1 MDTSYCGRNCETC
14 TDKEAL
20 FCPGCKEGP
29 GRFHSD
35 ECGIASCARA
45 KGSHCMECGAL
56 GECSKFRG
64 RNRIAQQRLWDRQSK
79 ESEQQYDNAV
89 DAYLKP
95 RLPVMETWFRR
106 LFLADLIYVAAA
118 IFSLGFLEDRIPVLN
133 WIQRA
138 AFYGAQAVMGVC
150 YLKMADLSRKHY
162 AAAGISTFI
171 ILALRFSDLFLRG
184 GDLTVRIAVLALAAA
199 LELVQMLCICRGN
212 ASILELVDDNL
223 SRDWKRLLLWFLP
236 AWGGV
241 HVISGLLA
249 PKMLGLA
256 IYVDMLTTLP
266 YYGLLVLRVAYLYK
280 SRKACW
286 EYRTY
291 E

>member
-1 MDTSYCGRNCETC
+1 MSESYCGKSCETC
-14 TDKEAL
+14 MDKEAL
-20 FCPGCKEGP
+20 SCPGCKEGP

-64 RNRIAQQRLWDRQSK
+64 RNRIAQQRLWDRQSR

-106 LFLADLIYVAAA
+106 LFKADLIYVAAA
-118 IFSLGFLEDRIPVLN
+118 IFSLGFLDDRIPVLR
-133 WIQRA
+133 WIQTA
-138 AFYGAQAVMGVC
+138 AFDGALVALGVC

-162 AAAGISTFI
+162 AAAGISAL
-171 ILALRFSDLFLRG
+171 ILLAIRCAAFFLEG
-184 GDLTVRIAVLALAAA
+184 GDRLVRIAVLMLGYAV
-199 LELVQMLCICRGN
+199 ELVQMLCLCRGN
-212 ASILELVDDNL
+212 ASILELVDEDL
-223 SRDWKRLLLWFLP
+223 SRDWDRLLRWFMLVCALQIVSWFL
-236 AWGGV
+236 V
-241 HVISGLLA
+241 S
-249 PKMLGLA
+249 KMVGLA
-256 IYVDMLTTLP
+256 LYVDMIAKLP
-266 YYGLLVLRVAYLYK
+266 YYGVLVLRVAYLYK